1 MRNAGY
7 GFGEGLDFS
16 GAAGAADEES
26 AVAAGEGAAAT
37 GEGAAAAGEGAAAA
51 GEGAAATGEG
61 AGVEE
66 TLREA
71 SGEEETEGLTD
82 AWTVADGI
90 GEMALSGL
98 AAGVAFRTSFSS
110 RPTRRPALCLAV
122 RTVNNKVAP
131 KKIHPR

>member
-16 GAAGAADEES
+16 AAAGAADEES
-26 AVAAGEGAAAT
+26 AVAA
-37 GEGAAAAGEGAAAA
+37 
-51 GEGAAATGEG
+51 GEG

-82 AWTVADGI
+82 AWTVADGF
-90 GEMALSGL
+90 GEMAFSGL

>member
-16 GAAGAADEES
+16 AAAGAADEES
-26 AVAAGEGAAAT
+26 AVAAGEGAV
-37 GEGAAAAGEGAAAA
+37 AAGEGAVAA
-51 GEGAAATGEG
+51 GEG

-66 TLREA
+66 RLREA

-82 AWTVADGI
+82 AWTVADGF

>member
-1 MRNAGY
+1 VRNAGY
-7 GFGEGLDFS
+7 GFGEGLVFS
-16 GAAGAADEES
+16 AAAGGADEES
-26 AVAAGEGAAAT
+26 AGAAGEGAAAT
-37 GEGAAAAGEGAAAA
+37 GEGAAAA

>member
-16 GAAGAADEES
+16 AAAGAADEES
-26 AVAAGEGAAAT
+26 AVAAGEGAVAA
-37 GEGAAAAGEGAAAA
+37 
-51 GEGAAATGEG
+51 GEG

-82 AWTVADGI
+82 AWTVADGF

-110 RPTRRPALCLAV
+110 KPTRRPALCLAV